1 MARFGKCGITFPNLT
16 STIIITICVQ
26 HLTFVICYAIIPC
39 CYIIFNYYFIY
50 STCDET
56 LSTCGSWES
65 KSIDLSDCESIQDG
79 AEEKLCNHLNTWRIT
94 GILSLIAV
102 LIGGGLVFAA
112 SCCQMVT
119 CGCCGL
125 SNVLFWIE
133 VILSIVTW
141 AFTISSLNLV
151 KDGANMVS
159 DSGYQ
164 WGFWLYILC
173 GTIIGALSAWM
184 ADWASED
191 SCLRGVWYCILC
203 KHCRKKSSNDEKNEP
218 LIPGESL

>member
-119 CGCCGL
+119 CGCCGN
-125 SNVLFWIE
+125 SFYETTKDVSG
-133 VILSIVTW
+133 SIIRRQYSRRRW
-141 AFTISSLNLV
+141 RLGL
-151 KDGANMVS
+151 
-159 DSGYQ
+159 
-164 WGFWLYILC
+164 LL
-173 GTIIGALSAWM
+173 
-184 ADWASED
+184 
-191 SCLRGVWYCILC
+191 CLRCIRWMGSRLYY
-203 KHCRKKSSNDEKNEP
+203 
-218 LIPGESL
+218 